1 MGMPH
6 TLIVFATTDGQT
18 RRIAERL
25 ETTLANNGIEST
37 LADIGQAAQLDP
49 AGYDCLIAGACVRY
63 GRHDPRMA
71 RFLDDNRTAIER
83 MPNAFFSVNLIARKP
98 EKRNLAGNKYLRK
111 FLERLSFRPGHVE
124 IIAGKL
130 DYPRY
135 RLIDRVMIQM
145 IMKMTDGPT
154 DGKSVIEYTDWAQV
168 DRLAE
173 RMARVLTDSDADD
186 ASAASPDSASHRA
199 AAET

>member
-1 MGMPH
+1 MTLRAGMPQI
-6 TLIVFATTDGQT
+6 LIVFATTDGQT
-18 RRIAERL
+18 RKIAERL
-25 ETTLANNGIEST
+25 QTMLAKHGVEST
-37 LADIGQAAQLDP
+37 LSDIADAPEFNL
-49 AGYDCLIAGACVRY
+49 AGFDGLIAGASVRY
-63 GRHDPRMA
+63 GRHDPRMS
-71 RFLDDNRTAIER
+71 RFLDANRSKIER

-111 FLERLSFRPGHVE
+111 FLDQLSFKPGHVE

-135 RLIDRVMIQM
+135 RFMDRIMIRM

-173 RMARVLTDSDADD
+173 RMANALT
-186 ASAASPDSASHRA
+186 ASGTVEPGTKPTTA
-199 AAET
+199 

>member
-25 ETTLANNGIEST
+25 QATLASNSIGAT
-37 LADIGQAAQLDP
+37 LAGIDQAAEFDLAD
-49 AGYDCLIAGACVRY
+49 YDCLIAGACVRY
-63 GRHDPRMA
+63 GKHDPRMA
-71 RFLDDNRTAIER
+71 RFLDDNRATIER

-111 FLERLSFRPGHVE
+111 FLERLSFQPDHVE

-173 RMARVLTDSDADD
+173 RMAGVLTDSDTGD
-186 ASAASPDSASHRA
+186 ASPARTESASRQA